1 MLVKNNPKKAEEYI
15 KECQKRD
22 TVVEKKAPQEVT
34 VAEWT
39 NTLEEL
45 QKLYVEKTGKQ
56 LSIRYK
62 NDVEWIRAKLAE

>member
-34 VAEWT
+34 VAE
-39 NTLEEL
+39 
-45 QKLYVEKTGKQ
+45 
-56 LSIRYK
+56 
-62 NDVEWIRAKLAE
+62 